1 MASIQHV
8 TLWIGLATE
17 LRWCAKKKREENLT
31 TEQENANQPDQ
42 QREINPETMEH
53 SGELWDQIRWVKLHI
68 PHLREGKESGWQSV
82 FEEIKA
88 ETFPHLT
95 RSNK

>member
-1 MASIQHV
+1 M

-17 LRWCAKKKREENLT
+17 LRWCAKKKREENLI
-31 TEQENANQPDQ
+31 TEQENANQPEQ

-53 SGELWDQIRWVKLHI
+53 SGELWDQIKRAKLHI
-68 PHLREGKESGWQSV
+68 PHIREGKESGWQSV

-88 ETFPHLT
+88 ETFPHFP
-95 RSNK
+95 RSSK